1 MPRTEPAFQSPT
13 FDQLSLRH
21 PRTPE
26 DMPAAPWYI
35 PPPIGHLSSSFLSSS
50 FLSSSFLSSSFHS
63 SSLYTVYSTY
73 LFVLSHIR
81 SGRRFPAEILSWS
94 AHTSPSC
101 GRTTASRER
110 TTANRGRTTA
120 NRGRTTP
127 SSHPAPVPAL
137 PPQSHRAPWHTDNS
151 GTAC

>member
-50 FLSSSFLSSSFHS
+50 FHS
-63 SSLYTVYSTY
+63 SSLYTVCSSY

-101 GRTTASRER
+101 GRTTA
-110 TTANRGRTTA
+110 

-127 SSHPAPVPAL
+127 SSHPAPAPAL

-151 GTAC
+151 GTVC